1 MHCQLYFTMF
11 STNLLKFSVRKFVA
25 FIFKNMKKF
34 ATIYVLLY
42 SSRLYGVSS
51 RNLLTIRKTTLCIS
65 VKAQFSAGLGV
76 IAEPGLSF
84 PHFWQSRDEQTVFSL
99 NSGDTY
105 SFRGKIIFQ
114 FTTLF
119 CSNENKFEQK
129 NVFRYNNLKN

>member
-51 RNLLTIRKTTLCIS
+51 RNLLTIRKTPLDIS
-65 VKAQFSAGLGV
+65 VKA
-76 IAEPGLSF
+76 
-84 PHFWQSRDEQTVFSL
+84 
-99 NSGDTY
+99 
-105 SFRGKIIFQ
+105 
-114 FTTLF
+114 
-119 CSNENKFEQK
+119 
-129 NVFRYNNLKN
+129 